1 MRAVAYIFPDPTSGV
16 RGPDTL
22 WRVPWTP
29 LFAVFFCLFDFP
41 KEGFAAAAAERVL
54 PLAMSRPGFLG
65 HTLDIINRP
74 RAVFNGGLDLA
85 TRQLGAVADGYV
97 RARVLIP

>member
-1 MRAVAYIFPDPTSGV
+1 MRAVAYIFLNPTSGV

-41 KEGFAAAAAERVL
+41 NEGFAATAAERVL

-65 HTLDIINRP
+65 HTLDLINRP
-74 RAVFNGGLDLA
+74 RAVFNGGLNLA
-85 TRQLGAVADGYV
+85 TRQLGAVADGCV